1 MAKYGSDQLKVEI
14 DGSDGGSLTDISQY
28 VLGINGVTIEKLTE
42 ESHTFGDAWF
52 EALQTGLKRME
63 DVDLDL
69 FYDDTASTGPD
80 AILNIASVTHAATRT
95 LKITYGGTKTTTVET
110 WITKYQ
116 RLPKRGELT
125 KAKATLKPTG
135 SVTEA

>member
-1 MAKYGSDQLKVEI
+1 MAKYGSNSVVIKLD
-14 DGSDGGSLTDISQY
+14 STDGGSLVDISQY
-28 VLGINGVTIEKLTE
+28 VLGINGVSIEKLVE

-52 EALQTGLKRME
+52 EALQTGLSKMD
-63 DVDLDL
+63 DVELDL

-80 AILNIASVTHAATRT
+80 AILNIGTITHAATRT
-95 LKITYGGTKTTTVET
+95 LEITYGSTKKSTVET